1 MDNPVFIYYS
11 VVLLSSVKKN
21 PEKVSPFLS
30 LITCEYP
37 ESQEQSAEKT
47 KGTFSSTKLNFGVCP
62 RIPWLDS
69 C

>member
-37 ESQEQSAEKT
+37 ESQGQSAIQRK
-47 KGTFSSTKLNFGVCP
+47 P
-62 RIPWLDS
+62 REPFAQRS
-69 C
+69 